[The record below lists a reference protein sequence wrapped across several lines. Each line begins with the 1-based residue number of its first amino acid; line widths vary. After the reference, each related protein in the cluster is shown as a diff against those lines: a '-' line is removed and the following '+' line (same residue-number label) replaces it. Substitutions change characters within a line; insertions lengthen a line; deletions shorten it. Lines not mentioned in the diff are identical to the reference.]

1 MHQHTAISLL
11 AQQVWQANVWENK
24 TIFRHLTQ
32 LRQSSTTEE
41 TLPGKALHFID
52 FFLRGKKIPEK
63 KSWCPDSVKLD
74 RKNGLVLKARH
85 LPLGTPEF

>member
-52 FFLRGKKIPEK
+52 FF
-63 KSWCPDSVKLD
+63 
-74 RKNGLVLKARH
+74 
-85 LPLGTPEF
+85 